1 MFLEGVH
8 WGGHGYGQSTQ
19 TLVQYHRAMIPY
31 VSIAGLAGR
40 YARRYGYLV
49 RWYGYGYL
57 VRWYGYGYG
66 YLVRW
71 CRCGY
76 GYLVRWYGYGY
87 GYLVRRYRRGY
98 RHNARGY
105 RYTGWYRLQGA
116 LVSLRGRDRR

>member
-57 VRWYGYGYG
+57 VR
-66 YLVRW
+66 
-71 CRCGY
+71 
-76 GYLVRWYGYGY
+76 
-87 GYLVRRYRRGY
+87 RYRRGY